1 LIGVVEEH
9 DTPTLRSQT
18 TSQSAFR
25 IIASTALF
33 ALELP
38 CRLCYH
44 QSWTN
49 FITTRGIHGQRGQRF
64 STLRALPTLSKSIA
78 SFCRNFAPCAPPHQ
92 SLLTT
97 HGFLIASRQLLE
109 NELTC
114 SQQKRKHFLIASFSA
129 ISELAPYLTNHGL
142 PITPFLFA
150 TLARSFAYPL
160 HFEIR
165 QSPVATVELPPYD

>member
-1 LIGVVEEH
+1 MVNAARASARCA
-9 DTPTLRSQT
+9 PSPP
-18 TSQSAFR
+18 SPNQSLAKHNR
-25 IIASTALF
+25 KSTQVF
-33 ALELP
+33 ENK
-38 CRLCYH
+38 H
-44 QSWTN
+44 Q
-49 FITTRGIHGQRGQRF
+49 R
-64 STLRALPTLSKSIA
+64 PKSIA
-78 SFCRNFAPCAPPHQ
+78 SFCRNFAPCAPPHR